1 MIYLHPLNIIEP
13 KLVQNTNFFDEKIKI
28 YSIIKIGDSMIIIIL
43 VVLFIIWTMLRMASI
58 SDKNIEETKKKQK
71 KN

>member
-1 MIYLHPLNIIEP
+1 M
-13 KLVQNTNFFDEKIKI
+13 QNTNFFDEKIKI

>member
-1 MIYLHPLNIIEP
+1 M
-13 KLVQNTNFFDEKIKI
+13 KKIKT

-58 SDKNIEETKKKQK
+58 ADKNIEEIKKKQK
-71 KN
+71 KK

>member
-1 MIYLHPLNIIEP
+1 MKKY
-13 KLVQNTNFFDEKIKI
+13 KT

>member
-1 MIYLHPLNIIEP
+1 M
-13 KLVQNTNFFDEKIKI
+13 QNTNFFDEKIKI

-58 SDKNIEETKKKQK
+58 SDKNIKETNKKQK

>member
-1 MIYLHPLNIIEP
+1 M
-13 KLVQNTNFFDEKIKI
+13 KKTKT

-43 VVLFIIWTMLRMASI
+43 IILFIIWTMLKIASI
-58 SDKNIEETKKKQK
+58 SDKNIEKFDKEKQK